1 MIFVWMRGKG
11 GHLMIFL
18 WMRGGGAFN
27 DVCVDSMTCVLG
39 N

>member
-27 DVCVDSMTCVLG
+27 DVCVDSMTCVWG